1 MGILITAQ
9 SEFATLKKGLD
20 PYSCGYL
27 WAEYDE
33 ARNLAS
39 LNYVEPPLPVEVA
52 LYSFLG
58 GLSPWPRDP
67 VISLKVVSYNGPP
80 MILSYSCHLSLLL
93 DL

>member
-1 MGILITAQ
+1 MLYSYNSKLFLKTDHVGILITAQ

-27 WAEYDE
+27 WAEADE

-58 GLSPWPRDP
+58 GLSPLVWRPCDT
-67 VISLKVVSYNGPP
+67 S
-80 MILSYSCHLSLLL
+80 
-93 DL
+93 